1 MRKDALHTHVLYVL
15 VEILRKTRVIGEWVN
30 GMMEGVGRL
39 TAANGDFYQG
49 MFRKHK

>member
-1 MRKDALHTHVLYVL
+1 MHFTLMYVL
-15 VEILRKTRVIGEWVN
+15 VEILRDTRVIGEWVN